1 MHKGKM
7 HTHAI
12 YKMDTKKNNTFSVFV
27 FLFLECEEF
36 SNLLSLHVH
45 THFNLTQKGVC
56 FLSSNHLKALK
67 IFKEN
72 KSNCII
78 VKKKM

>member
-1 MHKGKM
+1 MQ
-7 HTHAI
+7 
-12 YKMDTKKNNTFSVFV
+12 YTKWTQIKNNTFSVFV
-27 FLFLECEEF
+27 FLFLEREEF

-67 IFKEN
+67 FFKEN

-78 VKKKM
+78 VKQKM

>member
-1 MHKGKM
+1 MQ
-7 HTHAI
+7 
-12 YKMDTKKNNTFSVFV
+12 YTKWTQVKIIQFLS
-27 FLFLECEEF
+27 LFLECEEF

-67 IFKEN
+67 FFKEN

-78 VKKKM
+78 VKQKM

>member
-1 MHKGKM
+1 M

-12 YKMDTKKNNTFSVFV
+12 YKMDTNKNNTFSVFI
-27 FLFLECEEF
+27 FLFLEREEF

-72 KSNCII
+72 KLNCII

>member
-1 MHKGKM
+1 M

-12 YKMDTKKNNTFSVFV
+12 YKMDTNKNNTFCVFV

-67 IFKEN
+67 FFKEN

-78 VKKKM
+78 VKKNVE

>member
-1 MHKGKM
+1 M

-12 YKMDTKKNNTFSVFV
+12 YKMDTNKNNTFSVF

>member
-1 MHKGKM
+1 MQ
-7 HTHAI
+7 
-12 YKMDTKKNNTFSVFV
+12 YTKWTQIKNNTFSVLV
-27 FLFLECEEF
+27 FLLLECEEF

-56 FLSSNHLKALK
+56 FLSSNHLKSLK
-67 IFKEN
+67 FFKEN

-78 VKKKM
+78 VKQKM

>member
-1 MHKGKM
+1 M

-12 YKMDTKKNNTFSVFV
+12 YKMDTNKNNTFFVFV

-56 FLSSNHLKALK
+56 FLSSNLLKALK

>member
-1 MHKGKM
+1 M

-12 YKMDTKKNNTFSVFV
+12 YKMDTNKNNTFSVFV

-45 THFNLTQKGVC
+45 KHFNFTQKGVS

-67 IFKEN
+67 FFKEN
-72 KSNCII
+72 KLNCII

>member
-12 YKMDTKKNNTFSVFV
+12 YKMDTNKNNTSSVFV

-45 THFNLTQKGVC
+45 THFNLTQKGV
-56 FLSSNHLKALK
+56 FFVIKPSQSV
-67 IFKEN
+67 EN
-72 KSNCII
+72 FQRK
-78 VKKKM
+78 

>member
-1 MHKGKM
+1 M

-12 YKMDTKKNNTFSVFV
+12 YKMDTNKNNTFSVFV

-56 FLSSNHLKALK
+56 FLSSNHLKLLK
-67 IFKEN
+67 FFKEN
-72 KSNCII
+72 KSYCII
-78 VKKKM
+78 VKQKM

>member
-1 MHKGKM
+1 MQ
-7 HTHAI
+7 
-12 YKMDTKKNNTFSVFV
+12 YTKWTQIKNNTFSVLV
-27 FLFLECEEF
+27 FLLLECEEF

-45 THFNLTQKGVC
+45 KHFNLTQKGVC

-72 KSNCII
+72 ISNCII
-78 VKKKM
+78 VQKKM

>member
-1 MHKGKM
+1 MQ
-7 HTHAI
+7 
-12 YKMDTKKNNTFSVFV
+12 YTKWTQIKNNTFSVLV
-27 FLFLECEEF
+27 FLLLECEEF

>member
-1 MHKGKM
+1 MQ
-7 HTHAI
+7 
-12 YKMDTKKNNTFSVFV
+12 YTKWTQIKIIHFLSLF

>member
-1 MHKGKM
+1 M

-12 YKMDTKKNNTFSVFV
+12 YKMDTNKNNTFSVFI
-27 FLFLECEEF
+27 FLFLEREEF

-45 THFNLTQKGVC
+45 KHFNLTQKGVC

-67 IFKEN
+67 FFKEN